1 MLLVVKFGIL
11 FLWHL
16 EFRFTVLLLLAGCN
30 IVIRITC
37 ESSVALDQIQGVDV
51 WRENFEQVCLNLIYS
66 IENYSTHLPD
76 YPFIKY
82 KKLNDFER
90 NIFPNPQS

>member
-30 IVIRITC
+30 IVRITC

-51 WRENFEQVCLNLIYS
+51 WRENFEQVCLNLIHSLEKYK
-66 IENYSTHLPD
+66 THLPD
-76 YPFIKY
+76 CPFIK
-82 KKLNDFER
+82 
-90 NIFPNPQS
+90 